1 MATEKHVQGST
12 LSEIT
17 QSIAHMK
24 LCGIPVD
31 LIVRQLVERGW
42 PESSARQF
50 VANVKMDTERD
61 FAGGQNAGYT
71 IPGRDEPL
79 YKTVRRNST
88 RASKLSDAERHEEM
102 RYSRL
107 RVLRGL
113 MSIIIGLSIIVVS
126 LTEGDPY
133 VGLFLFA
140 IGVLLCT
147 LEAIDIAFGIAG
159 WWKNRG

>member
-1 MATEKHVQGST
+1 
-12 LSEIT
+12 
-17 QSIAHMK
+17 MK
-24 LCGIPVD
+24 LCGTPVD
-31 LIVRQLVERGW
+31 LIVSQLVERGW
-42 PESSARQF
+42 PESSAKQF
-50 VANVKMDTERD
+50 VANIKMNTERD
-61 FAGGQNAGYT
+61 LAGGENAGYT
-71 IPGRDEPL
+71 VPGRDEPL
-79 YKTVRRNST
+79 YRTVKRNST

-113 MSIIIGLSIIVVS
+113 ICVIIGLSIIIAS

-147 LEAIDIAFGIAG
+147 LEAIDIVFGITG